1 VAYLRHLHPRPGKG
15 GRGWRARARTLH
27 SGGTHPHSQAHP
39 YDHMP
44 TYPLAHDAE
53 GGRAPHRMPGMEDPQ
68 EPDPHSGPQLPPWP
82 TRGEWAPILLAL
94 VLVVLTVALA
104 LAWS

>member
-1 VAYLRHLHPRPGKG
+1 
-15 GRGWRARARTLH
+15 
-27 SGGTHPHSQAHP
+27 
-39 YDHMP
+39 
-44 TYPLAHDAE
+44 
-53 GGRAPHRMPGMEDPQ
+53 MEDPQ